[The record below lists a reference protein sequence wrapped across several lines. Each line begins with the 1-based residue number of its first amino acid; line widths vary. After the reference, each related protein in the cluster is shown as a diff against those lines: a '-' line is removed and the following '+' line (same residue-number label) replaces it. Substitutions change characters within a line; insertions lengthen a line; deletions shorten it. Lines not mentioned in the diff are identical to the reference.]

1 MGFAGWITAILN
13 LLDMGGGTATEQG
26 GTVCCEL
33 DTVDTVTL
41 TLFVI
46 DDTVT
51 TEDDTPVGLENTVS
65 GSLELET
72 C

>member
-33 DTVDTVTL
+33 DTVDTVT
-41 TLFVI
+41 
-46 DDTVT
+46 